1 MLGTIVS
8 EIVPISNGYCFC
20 NVFFL
25 TSYIISFFMPFL
37 FWGIALQ
44 WQMYCSLIL
53 LLVLA
58 FHIPISQQICIH
70 LVTRKQ
76 VMYYVVVTHLVF
88 HACFVC
94 FSNNGFWYM
103 NCGFDMLMCIRDLG
117 FLTLQLKMHIL
128 FLLIGLKDFLNIS
141 IENSTLLEKVMQVI
155 LCFDVL
161 VFLLRILVL

>member
-1 MLGTIVS
+1 
-8 EIVPISNGYCFC
+8 
-20 NVFFL
+20 
-25 TSYIISFFMPFL
+25 
-37 FWGIALQ
+37 
-44 WQMYCSLIL
+44 
-53 LLVLA
+53 
-58 FHIPISQQICIH
+58 
-70 LVTRKQ
+70 
-76 VMYYVVVTHLVF
+76 
-88 HACFVC
+88 
-94 FSNNGFWYM
+94 M